1 MCIRDRFRDFR
12 ENHLLQFVGDA
23 ALYLSRHVGSQVVAQ
38 LKAQGEKIL
47 GTAQSPKH
55 KPGDRLHVVTHSWGT
70 VILFDILFADRW
82 EDKNVPGHQNVMD
95 IRQLLFGLP
104 PSPQTG
110 IRLASIHTMGSPIAL
125 FSLLSVNG
133 SSHDFKPRLNQL
145 LENLHNLRGGK
156 LPWLNFIHSGDP
168 VAWPLERIMFDLVDG
183 DAKYLDFKDVI
194 THKTDLSDFLFEPV
208 SQTILALLNG
218 GNAHGSY
225 WKSKE
230 VAQSITQT
238 IKEVAKLGHR

>member
-1 MCIRDRFRDFR
+1 
-12 ENHLLQFVGDA
+12 
-23 ALYLSRHVGSQVVAQ
+23 
-38 LKAQGEKIL
+38 
-47 GTAQSPKH
+47 
-55 KPGDRLHVVTHSWGT
+55 
-70 VILFDILFADRW
+70 
-82 EDKNVPGHQNVMD
+82 MD
-95 IRQLLFGLP
+95 IRKILFGLP
-104 PSPQTG
+104 PNPETG

-133 SSHDFKPRLNQL
+133 SSHDFKPRLNKL

-168 VAWPLERIMFDLVDG
+168 VAWPLEKIMFDLVDG

-194 THKTDLSDFLFEPV
+194 TRKANLSDFLMEPV

-230 VAQSITQT
+230 VAQIITQT
-238 IKEVAKLGHR
+238 IKEVVKVGHC